1 MKFFYLA
8 LTLLPAVMA
17 YEYKPVPDFNYEP
30 VDEYNYFIETDQK
43 HIAKG
48 MNKFQTWHRE
58 SGTPSPEKLEM
69 ERNGT
74 LKGPKVLVP
83 NPSFEMN
90 MGKPWNI
97 VGEGVE
103 VVEDESLSRKG
114 KNSLL
119 FTLTNPDQRP
129 EVWSVHLKEIETLKI
144 YYLTFHYRIVE
155 MEGVGPRD
163 QCYIV
168 MQLDDLGVGF
178 PFFVDPHADPRI
190 VVPNCYKKVTVPM
203 CPSKGITPLVI
214 SVACQRG
221 IGLGKAVKVSIDDIR
236 IEKGEGTSADW
247 NFNTP
252 RANYRYFERDLQAP
266 DHFREDTLKPEYA
279 KTQIDSVKCE
289 GDFCL
294 VKGVRPEEDI
304 KGSYDLND
312 AISGRHVADM

>member
-1 MKFFYLA
+1 
-8 LTLLPAVMA
+8 MA
-17 YEYKPVPDFNYEP
+17 YKYEPVPNSNYEL
-30 VDEYNYFIETDQK
+30 VDEYNYYIETGQK
-43 HIAKG
+43 DVAKR
-48 MNKFQTWHRE
+48 MKKFQTWHRLD
-58 SGTPSPEKLEM
+58 GTPSPEKLAM

-74 LKGPKVLVP
+74 LKGPKIFVP

-119 FTLTNPDQRP
+119 FTITNTDIRP
-129 EVWSVHLKEIETLKI
+129 EVWSVHLKEVEALKV

-155 MEGVGPRD
+155 MEGVGPKD

-168 MQLDDLGVGF
+168 MSLGDLGVGF
-178 PFFVDPHADPRI
+178 PFFVDPHVDPRI
-190 VVPNCYKKVTVPM
+190 VVPNRYKKATVPM
-203 CPSKGITPLVI
+203 CPAMGITPLVI
-214 SVACQRG
+214 SVRCQRG

-236 IEKGEGTSADW
+236 LEKGEGTSSDW
-247 NFNTP
+247 DFNTP
-252 RANYRYFERDLQAP
+252 RADYRYFEQDRWAP

-279 KTQIDSVKCE
+279 KTKIDSVECK
-289 GDFCL
+289 DSFCM

-304 KGSYDLND
+304 KGYYDLHD
-312 AISGRHVADM
+312 AVSGRPVGDM